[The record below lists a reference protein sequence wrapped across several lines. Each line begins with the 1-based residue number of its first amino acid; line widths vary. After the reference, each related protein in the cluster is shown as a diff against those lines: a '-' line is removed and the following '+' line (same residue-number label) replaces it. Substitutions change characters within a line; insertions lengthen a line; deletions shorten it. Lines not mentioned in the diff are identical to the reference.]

1 VGCAGDWS
9 WFRDLRLGGILARA
23 TESIAIAALAW
34 SPAMASSPAPM
45 PGHEPNASR
54 NAARLMGVG
63 NGRPGLVSGSQTPAP
78 YGSSHIACQPNSEH
92 PEMKSAMARMNTA
105 LSPPPR

>member
-1 VGCAGDWS
+1 MSGSRLVGCAGGWS

-63 NGRPGLVSGSQTPAP
+63 NGRPGSPRSTVTTRLYPA
-78 YGSSHIACQPNSEH
+78 
-92 PEMKSAMARMNTA
+92 M
-105 LSPPPR
+105 